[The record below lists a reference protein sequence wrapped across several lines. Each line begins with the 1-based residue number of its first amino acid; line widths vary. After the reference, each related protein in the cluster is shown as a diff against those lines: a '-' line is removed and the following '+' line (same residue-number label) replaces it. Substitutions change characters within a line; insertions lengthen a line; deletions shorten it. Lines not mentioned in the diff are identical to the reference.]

1 MSRKNNDFEAILKNQ
16 LQELKEEI
24 SKSSTPTKYLT
35 RNQVAE
41 MLSISLTTL
50 WRYTKIGI
58 VSSYQ
63 IGNRV
68 LYNQKEVQFA
78 VIKLNN

>member
-1 MSRKNNDFEAILKNQ
+1 MSKKNNDFEAILRNQ
-16 LQELKEEI
+16 LKELMKEI
-24 SKSSTPTKYLT
+24 TKSSTPKYLT

-50 WRYTKIGI
+50 WRYTKKGI

-68 LYNQKEVQFA
+68 LYDQKEVQFA

>member
-1 MSRKNNDFEAILKNQ
+1 MSKKNNDFEAILRNQ
-16 LQELKEEI
+16 LKELMKEI
-24 SKSSTPTKYLT
+24 SKSSTPKYLT

-50 WRYTKIGI
+50 WRYTKKGI

-68 LYNQKEVQFA
+68 LYDQKEVQFA

>member
-1 MSRKNNDFEAILKNQ
+1 MSKKNNDFEVILKNQ
-16 LQELKEEI
+16 LKELKEEI
-24 SKSSTPTKYLT
+24 SKSSTPKYLT
-35 RNQVAE
+35 RKQVAE

-50 WRYTKIGI
+50 WRYTKMGVI
-58 VSSYQ
+58 SSYQ
-63 IGNRV
+63 FGNRV

>member
-1 MSRKNNDFEAILKNQ
+1 MSKKNNDFEAILRNQ
-16 LQELKEEI
+16 LKELMKEI
-24 SKSSTPTKYLT
+24 SKSSTPKYLT

-68 LYNQKEVQFA
+68 LYDQKEVQFA
-78 VIKLNN
+78 VIRLNN

>member
-1 MSRKNNDFEAILKNQ
+1 MSKKNNDFEAILRNQ
-16 LQELKEEI
+16 LKELMKEI
-24 SKSSTPTKYLT
+24 SKSSTPKYLT

-50 WRYTKIGI
+50 WRYTKKGI

-68 LYNQKEVQFA
+68 LYDQKEVQFA
-78 VIKLNN
+78 VIRLNN

>member
-1 MSRKNNDFEAILKNQ
+1 MSKKNNDFEAILRNQ
-16 LQELKEEI
+16 LKELMKEI
-24 SKSSTPTKYLT
+24 SKSSTPKYLT

-68 LYNQKEVQFA
+68 LYDQKEVQFA

>member
-1 MSRKNNDFEAILKNQ
+1 MSKKNNDFEAILRNQ
-16 LQELKEEI
+16 LKELMKEI
-24 SKSSTPTKYLT
+24 SKSSTPKYLT

-50 WRYTKIGI
+50 WRYTKMGI

-68 LYNQKEVQFA
+68 LYDQKEVQFA

>member
-1 MSRKNNDFEAILKNQ
+1 MSNKNNDFEVILKNQ
-16 LQELKEEI
+16 LQELKEQI
-24 SKSSTPTKYLT
+24 STSSIPKYLT

-50 WRYTKIGI
+50 WRYTKKGI

-68 LYNQKEVQFA
+68 FPCGPMDRGLVSP
-78 VIKLNN
+78 LNAL